1 MQGLFHYAILQMA
14 KVIQILEFLTI
25 EWALIHGQIYFLVK
39 KEQISTY
46 FAIFAP
52 CFQKACN

>member
-1 MQGLFHYAILQMA
+1 MA